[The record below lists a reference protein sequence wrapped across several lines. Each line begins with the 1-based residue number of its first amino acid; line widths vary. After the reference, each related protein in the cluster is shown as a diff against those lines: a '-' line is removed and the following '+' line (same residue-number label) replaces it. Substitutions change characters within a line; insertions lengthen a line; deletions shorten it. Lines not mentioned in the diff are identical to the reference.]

1 MHDVFLGIGSNIG
14 DRVHFLASAVRK
26 IKTLPSTELV
36 KFSSV
41 YETEPVGIREQTN
54 FLNAALWI
62 QTSIEMKDFHTRT
75 KAIEKEIGR
84 QKSIRW
90 GPREIDI
97 DILLFADLIIA
108 EPNLRIPHRDM
119 LARKFVLQPLA
130 EIAPE
135 VIHPTSRISISELL
149 AQCTDQSAV
158 DRSEELTKI
167 FSHLCEE

>member
-1 MHDVFLGIGSNIG
+1 MHDVFLGVGSNVG
-14 DRVHFLASAVRK
+14 DRVHFLADAVRK
-26 IKTLPSTELV
+26 LRTLPSTELV

-41 YETEPVGIREQTN
+41 YETEPVGMKEQNN

-62 QTSIEMKDFHTRT
+62 QTSIEVRDFHRRI

-84 QKSIRW
+84 QEGVRW

-97 DILLFADLIIA
+97 DILLFGDLIIA
-108 EPNLRIPHRDM
+108 EPDLRIPHRDM

-130 EIAPE
+130 EIAPG

-158 DRSEELTKI
+158 DRSEQWTKI

>member
-1 MHDVFLGIGSNIG
+1 
-14 DRVHFLASAVRK
+14 VRK

-135 VIHPTSRISISELL
+135 VIHPTSRLSMSELL

>member
-1 MHDVFLGIGSNIG
+1 MHDVFLGIGSNVG
-14 DRVHFLASAVRK
+14 DRLHFLVGAVRK
-26 IKTLPSTELV
+26 LKTLPSTELV

-41 YETEPVGIREQTN
+41 YETEPVGIKEQDN

-62 QTSIEMKDFHTRT
+62 RTSIEVKDFHAHT

-84 QKSIRW
+84 QKSKRW

-97 DILLFADLIIA
+97 DILLFADMIID

-119 LARKFVLQPLA
+119 QARKFVLQPLA
-130 EIAPE
+130 EIGSQ

-149 AQCTDQSAV
+149 AQCTDESAV
-158 DRSEELTKI
+158 DRSEKLTKM

>member
-1 MHDVFLGIGSNIG
+1 MHDVFLGIGSNVG

-26 IKTLPSTELV
+26 VKALPSTELV

-41 YETEPVGIREQTN
+41 YETEPVGIKDQNN

-62 QTSIEMKDFHTRT
+62 RTAIEVKDFHTRT
-75 KAIEKEIGR
+75 KGIEKEIGR
-84 QKSIRW
+84 QKSMRW
-90 GPREIDI
+90 GPREIDV

-108 EPNLRIPHRDM
+108 EPMLRIPHRDM
-119 LARKFVLQPLA
+119 LARRFVLQPLA
-130 EIAPE
+130 EIAPA
-135 VIHPTSRISISELL
+135 VIHPTTRISISELL

-158 DRSEELTKI
+158 DRSVHLTEI

>member
-1 MHDVFLGIGSNIG
+1 MYDVFLGIGSNVG
-14 DRVHFLASAVRK
+14 ERVHFLASAVQK
-26 IKTLPSTELV
+26 LKTLPSTDLV
-36 KFSSV
+36 KLSSV
-41 YETEPVGIREQTN
+41 YETEPVGIKEQNN

-62 QTSIEMKDFHTRT
+62 RTSIEVRDFHAHT
-75 KAIEKEIGR
+75 KAFEKEIGR
-84 QKSIRW
+84 QKSVRW

-97 DILLFADLIIA
+97 DILLFADLVLA

-130 EIAPE
+130 EIAPKA
-135 VIHPTSRISISELL
+135 IHPTSRISISELL

-158 DRSEELTKI
+158 DRSEKLTKI